1 MWGNNMVVD
10 LSLITLDNLA
20 EYQLL
25 FRKKRKPRGLNAKG
39 KGTFNMKEYRQSQ
52 EYKKYQHDYY
62 IRVTKKKRQE
72 QRRTKSK

>member
-10 LSLITLDNLA
+10 LSLITLDNLT

-39 KGTFNMKEYRQSQ
+39 KESF
-52 EYKKYQHDYY
+52 KKYRCWDWGLFLDCEV
-62 IRVTKKKRQE
+62 IRKHLR
-72 QRRTKSK
+72 